1 MRRTKTRRLKMRTRR
16 NLTRRNLTRQKKM
29 RGGVDSE
36 QPRKR
41 VLVRG
46 RNNPDPVLPE
56 YQAAVNAVEDLDRF
70 LSAAEKRKSRRPDSG
85 TFGFPEPTDD
95 EFPGQ
100 SFIESPLSNPE
111 RIAEQKKKKGLARF
125 KSFLRKK
132 FTRKNKKE
140 EEEPVKKYNPIYSS
154 SNRSY

>member
-1 MRRTKTRRLKMRTRR
+1 
-16 NLTRRNLTRQKKM
+16 M

-41 VLVRG
+41 SLKRG
-46 RNNPDPVLPE
+46 RNNNLPPVLPE
-56 YQAAVNAVEDLDRF
+56 YKEAVDAVEDLDRF

-100 SFIESPLSNPE
+100 SFIESPLTNPE
-111 RIAEQKKKKGLARF
+111 RISEQKKKKRLARF

-132 FTRKNKKE
+132 FTRKNNKKE
-140 EEEPVKKYNPIYSS
+140 KEPVIKHNPIYTS